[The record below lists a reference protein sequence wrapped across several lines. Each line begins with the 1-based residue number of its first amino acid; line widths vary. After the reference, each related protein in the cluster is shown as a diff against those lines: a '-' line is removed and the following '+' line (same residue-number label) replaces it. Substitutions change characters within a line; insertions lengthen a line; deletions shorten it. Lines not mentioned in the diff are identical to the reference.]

1 MKYLLGWMLEV
12 SSKWLNYIF
21 NTPSPQFIPKKKKQ
35 REDLVTTVTAKLS
48 QFPLVVEH
56 LK

>member
-1 MKYLLGWMLEV
+1 MVELH
-12 SSKWLNYIF
+12 IQH
-21 NTPSPQFIPKKKKQ
+21 PISPIYPKKKKKQ

>member
-1 MKYLLGWMLEV
+1 MVELH
-12 SSKWLNYIF
+12 IQH
-21 NTPSPQFIPKKKKQ
+21 PISPIYPKKKKN

>member
-1 MKYLLGWMLEV
+1 MVELH
-12 SSKWLNYIF
+12 IQH
-21 NTPSPQFIPKKKKQ
+21 PISPIYPKKKE